1 MSKARLIIT
10 AVVVEGR
17 SKSEVARD
25 YDVSRYWVQQL
36 VRRYLAEGEAAYQ
49 PRSRRPHTSPHAVA
63 GRGRGPDRP
72 APQGAVPAGPGRRRR
87 HHPQPPGPA
96 DARSG
101 QDQHTVPAVST
112 IWRILIRRGFV
123 TPQPQKRPRSSWHRF
138 EAEQPNERWQ
148 ADTTHWRLA
157 DGTEVEILN
166 ILDDHSRLALASVP
180 RRTITGP
187 DVLHTFQDAFLRW
200 GIPAS
205 VLTDNGAVFT
215 GLPRR
220 GGRVALEIE
229 LGRLGVRFDHSRANH
244 PQTAGK
250 VERFQQTEKKWLA
263 AQPPAK
269 TIAGLPRQ
277 LSRFRRYYN
286 EVRPHRAI
294 GTQDPLAGLHRPT
307 QGHRDRPLHRPALPG
322 PSRPRRQGRHRH
334 TALQQPT
341 APHRHRPPPGR
352 HPDHPARRRPAHPDH
367 RPRHRRTHP
376 RAGTGPHPR
385 LPTPRATTRPTTQSS
400 PEMQR
405 CPETPVNG
413 VPGHH
418 TGSGGRI

>member
-10 AVVVEGR
+10 AVLLEGR
-17 SKSEVARD
+17 TKSEVARD

-36 VRRYLAEGEAAYQ
+36 VQRYLVEGEAAYQ
-49 PRSRRPHTSPHAVA
+49 PRSRRPHSSPHAVPAAVEDEIVRLRKELSRRGLDA
-63 GRGRGPDRP
+63 GADTIRSHL
-72 APQGAVPAGPGRRRR
+72 ARRT
-87 HHPQPPGPA
+87 P
-96 DARSG
+96 RSG
-101 QDQHTVPAVST
+101 QDRLSVPAVST
-112 IWRILIRRGFV
+112 IWRILVRRGFV

-157 DGTEVEILN
+157 DGTDVEILN

-187 DVLHTFQDAFLRW
+187 DVVRTFQDAFLRW
-200 GIPAS
+200 GIPAR

-229 LGRLGVRFDHSRANH
+229 LGRLGIRFDHSRANH
-244 PQTAGK
+244 PQTQGK

-269 TIAGLPRQ
+269 TIAGLHRQ

-294 GTQDPLAGLHRPT
+294 ARKTPWEAYTARPKATATGPYIDPHCRVRHDRVDKAGTVTLRYNSRLHHIGMGRHLAGTRIILLVDDLHIRIVDRDTGELLRQLILDPT
-307 QGHRDRPLHRPALPG
+307 RDFQPRGLPPG
-322 PSRPRRQGRHRH
+322 P
-334 TALQQPT
+334 
-341 APHRHRPPPGR
+341 PPK
-352 HPDHPARRRPAHPDH
+352 
-367 RPRHRRTHP
+367 
-376 RAGTGPHPR
+376 RA
-385 LPTPRATTRPTTQSS
+385 
-400 PEMQR
+400 
-405 CPETPVNG
+405 
-413 VPGHH
+413 
-418 TGSGGRI
+418 

>member
-36 VRRYLAEGEAAYQ
+36 VRRYTVEGEAAFE
-49 PRSRRPHTSPHAVA
+49 PRSRRPHSSPHAVPAEVEDQIVRLRKELTRQGLDA
-63 GRGRGPDRP
+63 GADTIRSHLARRTQTSRPDHRNP
-72 APQGAVPAGPGRRRR
+72 AEV
-87 HHPQPPGPA
+87 GPA
-96 DARSG
+96 DLSG
-101 QDQHTVPAVST
+101 VPAVST
-112 IWRILIRRGFV
+112 IWRILTRRGFV
-123 TPQPQKRPRSSWHRF
+123 VPQPQKRPRSSWRTF
-138 EAEQPNERWQ
+138 AAEQPNERWQ
-148 ADTTHWRLA
+148 ADTTHWHLA

-166 ILDDHSRLALASVP
+166 LLDDHSRLALACIP

-187 DVLHTFQDAFLRW
+187 DVLHGFQEAFVRW

-220 GGRVALEIE
+220 GGRVALEVE
-229 LGRLGVRFDHSRANH
+229 LGRLGVRFDHSRPHH
-244 PQTAGK
+244 PQTCGK

-269 TIAGLPRQ
+269 TIAGLHRQ

-294 GTQDPLAGLHRPT
+294 GRRTPWEAYTARPKATATGPYIDPHWRVRHDRVDKAGTVTLRHNSRLHHIGVGRSSAGT
-307 QGHRDRPLHRPALPG
+307 RITLLVDDLHIRIINRHTGELLRDLTLDPSRDFQPRGLPPG
-322 PSRPRRQGRHRH
+322 PPKKQ
-334 TALQQPT
+334 A
-341 APHRHRPPPGR
+341 
-352 HPDHPARRRPAHPDH
+352 
-367 RPRHRRTHP
+367 
-376 RAGTGPHPR
+376 
-385 LPTPRATTRPTTQSS
+385 
-400 PEMQR
+400 
-405 CPETPVNG
+405 
-413 VPGHH
+413 
-418 TGSGGRI
+418 